1 MGKHTK
7 KSDFTLSGRFLA
19 YILSKGCNVKGIRL
33 ATSQGE
39 QYIKLAKSL
48 RPVCA
53 DILQPGTWIQVQGY
67 QKVNIKTGK
76 IKLKAKTIVP
86 ALPGSSSDTSNTLVQ
101 LFPEPASNTQ
111 KGKIRICQK
120 SSCRKRGSQQV
131 FTALNSALQASGKDK
146 EIQLQP
152 MGCIGKCKAG
162 PNLVVLPDKARYT
175 KVKPKNI
182 TNILQQHF

>member
-7 KSDFTLSGRFLA
+7 KSDFTLSGRFLT

-39 QYIKLAKSL
+39 QYIKLAKAL
-48 RPVCA
+48 RPACSDV
-53 DILQPGTWIQVQGY
+53 LQPGVWIQVQGC

-76 IKLKAKTIVP
+76 IKLKAKAIMP
-86 ALPGSSSDTSNTLVQ
+86 ALPGSFPISSAQPTLASTSNTQ
-101 LFPEPASNTQ
+101 R
-111 KGKIRICQK
+111 GKIRICQK
-120 SSCRKRGSQQV
+120 SSCRKRGSKQV
-131 FTALNSALQASGKDK
+131 LTALNSALKASGQDK

-175 KVKPKNI
+175 GVKPKNI

>member
-7 KSDFTLSGRFLA
+7 KSEFTLSGRFLT
-19 YILSKGCNVKGIRL
+19 YILSKGCSVKGIRL

-39 QYIKLAKSL
+39 QDIKLAKSL
-48 RPVCA
+48 RPACSG
-53 DILQPGTWIQVQGY
+53 ILQPGAWIQVQGC
-67 QKVNIKTGK
+67 QKINIKTGK
-76 IKLKAKTIVP
+76 IKLKAKTIMP
-86 ALPGSSSDTSNTLVQ
+86 ALPNSSPSSSQQPSELVG
-101 LFPEPASNTQ
+101 NVQ

-131 FTALNSALQASGKDK
+131 LTALNSALQASGQDK